1 MIRLGPIILGI
12 GAIIFFAGCFWIKGP
27 AIMPVD
33 YFYGFI
39 CVGLGAA
46 ITTFGVRVVRRP
58 PKVAGRTKIEQ

>member
-1 MIRLGPIILGI
+1 
-12 GAIIFFAGCFWIKGP
+12 
-27 AIMPVD
+27 MPVD